1 MSRLN
6 YMESSYRLSCIRV
19 YRMAHASWSNASST
33 AHSSNT
39 SHHHNS
45 KLNSTT
51 PKPISKNG
59 STIYLTRSRCLLFGS
74 HFQACRYRIHSL
86 GQAHSRNQCRANRS
100 GHVSFAPYQAIFR
113 YVSHLHLHLHFRSRL
128 TNQLR
133 RSSDLPF
140 PEMKLLLLLGTSP
153 CPHPS
158 DIKLIMVEGDT

>member
-45 KLNSTT
+45 NLNSTT
-51 PKPISKNG
+51 PKPTSKNG

-74 HFQACRYRIHSL
+74 YFQACRYRIHSL
-86 GQAHSRNQCRANRS
+86 GQAHSRNQRRANRS
-100 GHVSFAPYQAIFR
+100 GHVSFAPHQAIFR
-113 YVSHLHLHLHFRSRL
+113 YVSHLHFHFRSRL
-128 TNQLR
+128 TYQLR
-133 RSSDLPF
+133 RSSDLPS
-140 PEMKLLLLLGTSP
+140 PEMKLLLLLGMS
-153 CPHPS
+153 PHPHHW
-158 DIKLIMVEGDT
+158 

>member
-1 MSRLN
+1 MGHTP
-6 YMESSYRLSCIRV
+6 SSNS
-19 YRMAHASWSNASST
+19 
-33 AHSSNT
+33 SSNT
-39 SHHHNS
+39 HSSYTSHHQNFNS

-51 PKPISKNG
+51 PKPTSKNG
-59 STIYLTRSRCLLFGS
+59 STIYPTRSRCLLFGS

-86 GQAHSRNQCRANRS
+86 GQAYSRNQCRANRS
-100 GHVSFAPYQAIFR
+100 GHVSFTPYQAIFR
-113 YVSHLHLHLHFRSRL
+113 YVSRLHLHFRSRL